1 MGLKTEDV
9 VKIKELIK
17 RVQQADDDY
26 EFSLVTVEEVNFY
39 YNSFWELV
47 GLIEKATGYKLQGE
61 QEDTCE

>member
-9 VKIKELIK
+9 IKIKQLIE
-17 RVQQADDDY
+17 RVAQADAGY

-39 YNSFWELV
+39 CNSFWELV
-47 GLIEKATGYKLQGE
+47 GLIEEATGCKLQEE

>member
-9 VKIKELIK
+9 IKIKQLIE
-17 RVQQADDDY
+17 RVAQADADY

-39 YNSFWELV
+39 CNSFWELV
-47 GLIEKATGYKLQGE
+47 GLIEKATGYKLYGE